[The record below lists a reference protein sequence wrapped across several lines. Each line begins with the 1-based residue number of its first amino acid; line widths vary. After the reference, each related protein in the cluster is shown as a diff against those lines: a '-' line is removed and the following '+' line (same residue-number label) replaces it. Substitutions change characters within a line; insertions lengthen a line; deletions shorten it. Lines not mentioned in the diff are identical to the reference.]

1 MFYLFCFLDSHRTQH
16 EWSCH
21 QLSQKFANPLL
32 ALVLTKKQSL
42 VSFLHIL
49 DSSAQFFSMWT
60 QPINKYW
67 QRFGVR
73 AFHRPEES
81 PLRCSMH
88 AFVALFQLW
97 SSFLTLKYR
106 SYWRHISVVFCTH
119 SCKAISRGRSE
130 PIYETY
136 FTCCHSINKL
146 LSNHSYFHF
155 QKSCYSLR
163 RIKKLMGGSMGGSG
177 WIQHVFTCRSIPQ
190 MQYKRINVKELQL
203 HCGYLG

>member
-1 MFYLFCFLDSHRTQH
+1 MDTR
-16 EWSCH
+16 
-21 QLSQKFANPLL
+21 
-32 ALVLTKKQSL
+32 
-42 VSFLHIL
+42 
-49 DSSAQFFSMWT
+49 WT

-190 MQYKRINVKELQL
+190 MQYKCKGAAASLWLFGIIL
-203 HCGYLG
+203 YLNPIRFLIWTNMMLTLSFQQ